1 MLPPFEVKC
10 IASASRRRADPLHC
24 RAASLINVLIV
35 PASFSGSRGGT
46 VIADASNPLNLIVHL
61 CGKISHTKKKVG
73 LCPTGQPAVIL
84 YESRIPDIE
93 AGLAS
98 ADRRIE
104 AARAMARLLRPLVR
118 LCIRS
123 GMTFPALAQLLREL
137 MCNSARVGVLQPPI
151 PTPAPGKRPRDGG
164 RRRG

>member
-73 LCPTGQPAVIL
+73 LCPRGQPAVIL

-104 AARAMARLLRPLVR
+104 AARADGAPASSSGSALHPQRHDISGARA
-118 LCIRS
+118 
-123 GMTFPALAQLLREL
+123 ALARAHVQQCTSRRLAAAYP
-137 MCNSARVGVLQPPI
+137 NPSAQK
-151 PTPAPGKRPRDGG
+151 ASS
-164 RRRG
+164 